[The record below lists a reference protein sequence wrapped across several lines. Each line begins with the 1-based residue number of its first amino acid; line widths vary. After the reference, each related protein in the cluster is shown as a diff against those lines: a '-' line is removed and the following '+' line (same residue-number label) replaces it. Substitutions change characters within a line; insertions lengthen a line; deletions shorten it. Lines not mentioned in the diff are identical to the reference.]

1 MKNEF
6 ILLFLL
12 VISIIQSQLT
22 QKERENL
29 LKKYTKKIDRNNQNH
44 LTPLK
49 DYYVDPSEITYDSSK
64 IREIIKKYN
73 FPENYNFIEETNA
86 PIHIKDQKN
95 CGACWAFASTT
106 ALAYRYHKKGI
117 EVDLSPQSLIS
128 CYFKDCE
135 AGDFL
140 VNTHFSLVKNG
151 TITEGC
157 LPYSS
162 ANGKTIEQCPIK
174 CKNGEEFKKYYAK
187 NVYSTE
193 LDYDKDNYYDIVT
206 IIMDQLI
213 NYGPVVS
220 GINCYEDF
228 QKLDGSE
235 NCFDK
240 IYKYDK
246 KSNYTGG
253 HAVVI
258 VGYGYEQSKYYWLI
272 QNSWGADFCQKGFA
286 KVEFSEI
293 GIENVGFSEP
303 YIPEN
308 EDNSNNKEISAK
320 FTLNGN
326 CRLDYNTGS
335 DNNDKSFEL
344 RFQNVKDSDL
354 QFYYQCNSAPL
365 KNKNEGICNYDFYA
379 FFDSKGYYKYSDY
392 NPINNNNK
400 FNLDFSSL
408 PGNQFYY
415 YGTDLIGR
423 IYDSNYYISEEGSG
437 VLLVYS
443 PSTNEKQISKIY
455 PNEKFTTALSDCKF
469 IDIEI
474 VKDYYLIY
482 CKIKQNEINYF
493 EYDNNLP
500 LAYDILCG
508 HKERMD
514 AIVHKLDKSKYPVF
528 RVKQIILP
536 QEQYIG
542 DNSKFI
548 ILANVEGGTSGVKAD
563 DNLFFSLINIKRN
576 NQNYID
582 YLLCEIKYP
591 VTIINNFKINCYLA
605 GESTNNNYLPYQDIY
620 LTNYYYPVNVTSPF
634 EVIIETN
641 ITGIKYK
648 DYFEDPYK
656 IIGANFQN
664 SKFIKATFLLIFS
677 LLLLL

>member
-1 MKNEF
+1 MKNEL
-6 ILLFLL
+6 ILLLLL
-12 VISIIQSQLT
+12 VISNIQSQLT

-49 DYYVDPSEITYDSSK
+49 YYVVPSEITYDSSK

-86 PIHIKDQKN
+86 PIHIKDQKY
-95 CGACWAFASTT
+95 CGCCTAFASTT

-140 VNTHFSLVKNG
+140 VNTQFSLVKNG

-162 ANGKTIEQCPIK
+162 DNGKTIEQCPIK
-174 CKNGEEFKKYYAK
+174 CKNDEEFKKYYAK

-228 QKLDGSE
+228 QKLEGE

-246 KSNYTGG
+246 KSNYIGG

-272 QNSWGADFCQKGFA
+272 QNSWGADFCYNGLA

-379 FFDSKGYYKYSDY
+379 LVDSKGYYKYSDY

-437 VLLVYS
+437 VLLIYM
-443 PSTNEKQISKIY
+443 PSTNEKSISKIY
-455 PNEKFTTALSDCKF
+455 PNEKITTALSDCKF

-474 VKDYYLIY
+474 VKDNYLIY

-508 HKERMD
+508 HKERTD
-514 AIVHKLDKSKYPVF
+514 VIVHKLDKSKYPLF

-542 DNSKFI
+542 YNSQFI

-563 DNLFFSLINIKRN
+563 DNLFVPLINIKRN

-591 VTIINNFKINCYLA
+591 VTIINNFIINCTLT
-605 GESTNNNYLPYQDIY
+605 GKTTNNNYLPYQDIY
-620 LTNYYYPVNVTSPF
+620 LINYYYYPVNVTSPF
-634 EVIIETN
+634 EVIIENN
-641 ITGIKYK
+641 ITGIKYQ
-648 DYFEDPYK
+648 DYFEDPTK
-656 IIGANFQN
+656 FVGAN